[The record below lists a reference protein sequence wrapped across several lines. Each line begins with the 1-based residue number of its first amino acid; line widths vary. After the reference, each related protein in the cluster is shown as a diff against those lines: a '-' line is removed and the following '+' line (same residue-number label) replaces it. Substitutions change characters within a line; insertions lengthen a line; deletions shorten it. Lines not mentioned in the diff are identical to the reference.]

1 MTSSLPPT
9 STLSAAPI
17 SALSATSAE
26 LVEATLARIEA
37 DARLPERETA
47 RAQIAAAMDS
57 KVKPIGSLGR
67 LEELAVRIAGIRA
80 TTELGKLGAQGGLG
94 GESAIVVCA
103 ADHGIT
109 AEGVSPY
116 PSEVTGLMLGS
127 YAAGGAAVC
136 VLCARNDTRLVVAD
150 FGTVDPPDCVGNT
163 VLDRNVRRGTANSAV
178 EEAMTHD
185 EALLAIRHGI
195 EIAQALADEGVTLI
209 GLGEMGIGNTTT
221 ASAMTARLLGVDP
234 AVVCGPGTGLDSE
247 KVRHK
252 VEVVRRVLAR
262 HTEAREPVDV
272 LAAMGGLEVAGLVG
286 VVLGAAAS
294 RVPVVLDGFITTAA
308 ALVAVG
314 MAPAAGDALIAG
326 HVSAEP
332 GHAIQLERLGLKP
345 VLALDMR
352 LGEGSGAA
360 VAIGVIRQSLDIL
373 ADMATYAELG
383 IGGHAG

>member
-1 MTSSLPPT
+1 MTRSLPNTLP
-9 STLSAAPI
+9 LSAPHGTTGIA
-17 SALSATSAE
+17 SAE
-26 LVEATLARIEA
+26 AVEATVARIEQE
-37 DARLPERETA
+37 ARLPERETA
-47 RAQIAAAMDS
+47 RARIAAAMDA

-80 TTELGKLGAQGGLG
+80 TANPDELGGS
-94 GESAIVVCA
+94 SAVVVCA

-116 PSEVTGLMLGS
+116 PSVVTGLMLGS

-150 FGTVDPPDCVGNT
+150 FGTADPPACVGDT
-163 VLDRNVRRGTANSAV
+163 VLDRNVRRGTGNSAV
-178 EEAMTHD
+178 EEAMTRE

-195 EIAQALADEGVTLI
+195 EIADALADDGITLI

-221 ASAMTARLLGVDP
+221 ASAMTARLLDVDP
-234 AVVCGPGTGLDSE
+234 AAVCGPGTGLDSE

-262 HTEAREPVDV
+262 HPDAREPLQV

-286 VVLGAAAS
+286 VVLGAAAR

-308 ALVAVG
+308 ALVAVE
-314 MAPAAGDALIAG
+314 MAPAARESLIAG

-332 GHAIQLERLGLKP
+332 GHAIQLDRLGLKP

-373 ADMATYAELG
+373 AGMATYAELG